1 MQRKYPSRFVGVM
14 NFRLAIRPISVQRGL
29 RAMGAALGV
38 WIVAI
43 GCSQSAEAAV
53 VCGSALRGKLI
64 ATSSSSAPRRQLPL
78 ARDRQH
84 DLQLLSATSDA
95 AGAGSSS
102 PTQASS
108 ASALAVV
115 GERPTT
121 IDGNI
126 ISRLALSSRVT
137 LPDPLKDRFF
147 RPPRASV
154 V

>member
-1 MQRKYPSRFVGVM
+1 M
-14 NFRLAIRPISVQRGL
+14 NIRLAVRSTAAPRGL
-29 RAMGAALGV
+29 RALAAALV
-38 WIVAI
+38 AWIVAI
-43 GCSQSAEAAV
+43 SCSERAEGAV
-53 VCGSALRGKLI
+53 ICGSAMRGKI
-64 ATSSSSAPRRQLPL
+64 AASSSSSAPRRGLHVV
-78 ARDRQH
+78 RDRRQ
-84 DLQLLSATSDA
+84 DLQASNATGGA

-102 PTQASS
+102 PTHGVS

-121 IDGNI
+121 IDGDV
-126 ISRLALSSRVT
+126 ISRLALSSRVK